1 MFLQE
6 ARMHR
11 TFLLCAP
18 LRFCWLHELDQVQW
32 HGVMTESTRG
42 KSARPSQRGG
52 NPVPGPSRFRHA
64 GTSWLEQ

>member
-1 MFLQE
+1 
-6 ARMHR
+6 MHR

-52 NPVPGPSRFRHA
+52 IRCLGRHDFDTPVPVGWNS
-64 GTSWLEQ
+64 ED